1 MGHSARQ
8 NGELNRILR
17 DDVTGRLAT
26 IRRRIGSGR
35 SQTLPSVVI
44 LSYVAMRRLFPST
57 GPQPVSADNSSPS
70 ALAPA
75 ADAAPDPDFTAPLTV
90 PRVAAP
96 PPLADV
102 QTVRPSLIVSAVAA
116 FAATPATAGTAQAI
130 APRTPLL
137 RPPALVKGD
146 AIGVVAPSYAPR
158 PGWLARGVKALERL
172 GYGVILDP
180 ELGTLR
186 RFQRAEDERRAENF
200 MGLWLDPKVKAVI
213 GGTGGYGAMRMLPH
227 LEPEVFRL
235 NPKPFVGYS
244 DVTALHLWLMRR
256 AGLRVF
262 HGPTVD
268 DLIPSARDPTM
279 ASLLAAL
286 TTPRPATRMGRE
298 IARVVRPGRAVGRLT
313 GGNLSL
319 VQQSIGTP
327 YEIDTRDAILFL
339 EETRDPMSVAD
350 ERLVHLRAAGLLRH
364 VRGVVFGQLSLDR
377 SEEDEFE
384 DFLTDLLADL
394 DIPILADFPAG
405 HEVPNLTL
413 PLGTEVELVAEE
425 QTGWLVYREDALS

>member
-1 MGHSARQ
+1 MPPVDRAP
-8 NGELNRILR
+8 
-17 DDVTGRLAT
+17 DD
-26 IRRRIGSGR
+26 
-35 SQTLPSVVI
+35 
-44 LSYVAMRRLFPST
+44 
-57 GPQPVSADNSSPS
+57 GPQPAQVSAPHHTVWSGGQSPQ
-70 ALAPA
+70 
-75 ADAAPDPDFTAPLTV
+75 
-90 PRVAAP
+90 P
-96 PPLADV
+96 PIA
-102 QTVRPSLIVSAVAA
+102 VRP
-116 FAATPATAGTAQAI
+116 
-130 APRTPLL
+130 PLL
-137 RPPALVKGD
+137 RPAPLAKGD
-146 AIGVVAPSYAPR
+146 GIGVVAPSYAPR

-172 GYGVILDP
+172 GYTVILDS

-200 MGLWLDPKVKAVI
+200 MGMWLDPRVKVVM
-213 GGTGGYGAMRMLPH
+213 GGTGGYGAVRMLPH
-227 LEPEVFRL
+227 LEPEIFRL
-235 NPKPFVGYS
+235 NPKSFVGYS

-279 ASLLAAL
+279 ASLVASL
-286 TTPRPATRMGRE
+286 TTARPAARIGRG

-394 DIPILADFPAG
+394 DIPILTDFPAG